1 MNRVKRRNGEL
12 HDEASHNNSPA
23 FYSSGRWSSY
33 QGCRLQRG
41 HSSRRRELQLFS
53 LVFDIIQKAILKD
66 PDLRQDGRL
75 FSFEDTLSRVDVG
88 IYYLSFVV
96 ALAMTVPVFYLSP
109 VGQGRSFGKVIRDL
123 PYVEGTADN
132 EQ

>member
-1 MNRVKRRNGEL
+1 MLPTIIVLLFTLLADGAVIKDADFREDTRR
-12 HDEASHNNSPA
+12 DVV
-23 FYSSGRWSSY
+23 SSNF
-33 QGCRLQRG
+33 L
-41 HSSRRRELQLFS
+41 S
-53 LVFDIIQKAILKD
+53 LVFDIIQKAIFKD
-66 PDLRQDGRL
+66 PDLREDGRL